1 MSLDAARDA
10 AVAAL
15 RTLAEAAAAE
25 ARANPAAFSRARALQ
40 DLAHRSAGAILPH
53 GDRA

>member
-15 RTLAEAAAAE
+15 RQLAEAANAE
-25 ARANPAAFSRARALQ
+25 AKANPAAFCRARALH
-40 DLAHRSAGAILPH
+40 DLAHRSAGQILLH
-53 GDRA
+53 GDQR